1 MSEKSVTGFLAKH
14 AEERR
19 QEHDSHIR
27 PEIAALIA
35 RGNITLTELNEL
47 RCNSWE
53 WQAMVPAMNDEAF
66 VDRMEYALKNCFTSA
81 RRPFSTYNEAVEGL
95 WAPELIRRYK
105 MISKKVSDLAEEF
118 FDAKSLHEK
127 FLEATN
133 KWQGYERDYI
143 LPCFK
148 WAKEEGFELEPLVL
162 DNPGKNCV
170 EIFFNRLRGAAHEAR
185 NYAETLDAV
194 REALG
199 QKETHYLCIPD
210 DVGIA
215 IKALEWYATQAQVE
229 KFRLLRTDESLH
241 ARVALALIRGNADR
255 APCEACKKML
265 IVVHDDRVPA
275 IFCAECGGGCE
286 ALPVEEA
293 LPSHKKVTP

>member
-1 MSEKSVTGFLAKH
+1 MSEGDIFGENDPAVMDGTFKKWADKKRTEDEAN
-14 AEERR
+14 
-19 QEHDSHIR
+19 IR
-27 PEIAALIA
+27 PEIRALIA

-66 VDRMEYALKNCFTSA
+66 IDRMEYALKNCFTPA

-95 WAPELIRRYK
+95 WAPELLKRFSK
-105 MISKKVSDLAEEF
+105 MQAELS
-118 FDAKSLHEK
+118 AY
-127 FLEATN
+127 T
-133 KWQGYERDYI
+133 R
-143 LPCFK
+143 
-148 WAKEEGFELEPLVL
+148 
-162 DNPGKNCV
+162 
-170 EIFFNRLRGAAHEAR
+170 AAD
-185 NYAETLDAV
+185 NYAESLDAV

-215 IKALEWYATQAQVE
+215 IKALEWYAAHVQTE
-229 KFRLLRTDESLH
+229 KFRLLRTDESSR
-241 ARVALALIRGNADR
+241 ARIALAVIRGDAENVS
-255 APCEACKKML
+255 CEACKKKL
-265 IVVHDDRVPA
+265 IALTRDDRVPA

-286 ALPVEEA
+286 ALPVEEV